1 MTDKLVQAQQRVREL
16 AAKVEGLAAAV
27 AKRPTEKKV
36 EALAQARAKLARA
49 EDTVAHL
56 AGRAAIRER
65 KRLTIEKRNEG
76 FMRRIDKLAAAAPA
90 VSKQWA
96 EDRAKEPKRL
106 AKMKAELR
114 KRVNRDIT
122 SRPDWM
128 QRPVSLPPPIEQP
141 TDLDVIE
148 PPAPPPREGL
158 IPGTYTFRDPARLR
172 PLLDLPPLPTT
183 WTAEHVGRRL
193 IDAHATLRCMPERD
207 KPKGYGACW
216 PAYRAEAGELA
227 IQAGAGTL
235 LLGRNRVRRVP
246 SGDEVALMDEALTW
260 IGQYL
265 SGANAWARMALIR
278 WADDTDSEPDDAD
291 APIDLLDFIAK
302 ALNAEKRVVR

>member
-1 MTDKLVQAQQRVREL
+1 MKDKLDQAQQRVRDL
-16 AAKVEGLAAAV
+16 ATKVEALAAAV
-27 AKRPTEKKV
+27 TKRPTEKKV
-36 EALAQARAKLARA
+36 EAFAVARAKLAHA
-49 EDTVAHL
+49 EDAAAHL
-56 AGRAAIRER
+56 AERAAIREK
-65 KRLTIEKRNEG
+65 KRLKIEKRNEG

-90 VSKQWA
+90 VSKQWK
-96 EDRAKEPKRL
+96 EDRAKEPKRI
-106 AKMKAELR
+106 AKQKAELR

-141 TDLDVIE
+141 TDLDIVE

-158 IPGTYTFRDPARLR
+158 IPGTYTFRDPSRLR

-207 KPKGYGACW
+207 KPKGYGAMW
-216 PAYRAEAGELA
+216 PAYKNEAGELA
-227 IQAGAGTL
+227 FQAGAGTL

-246 SGDEVALMDEALTW
+246 SADEVALMDEALTW
-260 IGQYL
+260 CGQFL
-265 SGANAWARMALIR
+265 SGANAWARIALIQ
-278 WADDTDSEPDDAD
+278 WADDPDSETDDPD
-291 APIDLLDFIAK
+291 APLDLLEFIAK